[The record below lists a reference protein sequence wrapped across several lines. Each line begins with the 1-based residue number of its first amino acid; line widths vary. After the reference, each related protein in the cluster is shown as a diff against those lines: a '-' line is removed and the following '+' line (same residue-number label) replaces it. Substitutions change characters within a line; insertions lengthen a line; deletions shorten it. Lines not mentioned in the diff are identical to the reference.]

1 MRPIYLEMDAF
12 GPYAG
17 RQVLDFRLLGDKTL
31 FLIYGPTGAGKT
43 TILDAVTYAL
53 YGHTSGNERTGAHM
67 RSEHA
72 TPQTMT
78 RVSFRFSVGQKY
90 YRIERNPEQEVA
102 AKNGTMKRVKAKTAF
117 YETDEDGTDLRL
129 LGVKKPEVTAAVE
142 ALLGFKSEQF
152 RQVVLLPQGDF
163 RKLLLAKSDE
173 RQKIMQTLFRTQKYE
188 DFQER
193 VRARYDALYSR
204 QKDGNAEVDRILHD
218 LGLSE
223 EGQIEGEREKR
234 TAAVEAARRE
244 VKASADD
251 LAARRKQDETD
262 RLVESHFA
270 ALEKAER
277 ELETLQAGSEVQKER
292 EKRLDIL
299 NKAAVYEPQYRSL
312 AQWETEGKARK
323 RLLDEKE
330 AANLRDEEE
339 LKEKQAQLQ
348 VVAKRQEERD
358 AGERE
363 ALVLRNLLPKI
374 QGLGQAQ
381 AELVRAEKASAEAL
395 RVLNNVV
402 AAYTAL
408 DEEEGRIKAA
418 REQLKTAPEAAEKA
432 ADVVRQCEERV
443 KTEQT
448 AQTLLNDIS
457 ALAATCQT
465 ARNAVEAAEKAEK
478 KADLTVKTLQI
489 ARLSGQAAVLAK
501 ELEENHPCPVCGSL
515 HHPAPASEKGQ
526 IPTEDE
532 VTAAE
537 TVLADAKAKL
547 THSQMYHSRQEAFLK
562 AKEDEHTRLRKEVPA
577 DGDLAV
583 WLEKERQ
590 AKEEYEGLRKKAV
603 EYKACTERIDA
614 IQKERQAVLL
624 QKDEKTRLSDEAE
637 RSLIEKKVTVQNLEK
652 DVPLEYRNIESAEKR
667 LRDIDAAVQAYDK
680 EKRDLEDLVRN
691 VEKRIATSR
700 GEIANL
706 CGEVARLREKYG
718 AEKKA
723 LTAKVLADG
732 FASWED
738 CRLMQ
743 ASIGQRDELKSR
755 IDEYSA
761 AVHRVEGQIAAERK
775 ETANKTRP
783 DLKESESILT
793 EKDAAYKALVAAA
806 EHAKVVLENLDKAI
820 GQIRKLRKEQNELQK
835 QFAAV
840 GGLYELTSG
849 KQSGISLER
858 YVLGALLDEVLTAA
872 NLRLGIMSRRRYSLQ
887 RSTTWEDKRVKQ
899 IGLDIEVFDQYTGCA
914 RPANTLSGGES
925 FLASTALA
933 LGLADTVQAYAGGVR
948 LDTIFIDEGFGTLDS
963 ETLDTVLR
971 VLSSLQEIGRLVGI
985 ISHVPEL
992 RERITTRLHV
1002 NKTHRGST
1010 AAFEV
1015 N

>member
-43 TILDAVTYAL
+43 TILDAITYAL

-102 AKNGTMKRVKAKTAF
+102 TKNGTMKRVKAKTAF

-204 QKDGNAEVDRILHD
+204 QKDGNAEV
-218 LGLSE
+218 
-223 EGQIEGEREKR
+223 GQIEGEREKR

-262 RLVESHFA
+262 RLVESHFT

-277 ELETLQAGSEVQKER
+277 ELQTLQAGSEAQQEW

-312 AQWETEGKARK
+312 AQWGTEGKARK

-381 AELVRAEKASAEAL
+381 AELVRAEKASAEAS
-395 RVLNNVV
+395 RVLNDVI

-432 ADVVRQCEERV
+432 SVVVRQCEERV

-448 AQTLLNDIS
+448 AQSLLNDIR
-457 ALAATCQT
+457 ALKETCQT
-465 ARNAVEAAEKAEK
+465 AQSAVEAAEKAEK

-515 HHPAPASEKGQ
+515 HHPAPASETGQ

-537 TVLADAKAKL
+537 TVLATAKAKL
-547 THSQMYHSRQEAFLK
+547 TDSQMYRSRQEAFLK
-562 AKEDEHTRLRKEVPA
+562 AKEDEHTRLREEVPA
-577 DGDLAV
+577 DGDIAV
-583 WLEKERQ
+583 WREKERQ

-614 IQKERQAVLL
+614 IQKERQAALL

-732 FASWED
+732 FASWDD

-743 ASIGQRDELKSR
+743 ASIGQRDELKRR

-775 ETANKTRP
+775 ETAGKTRP
-783 DLKESESILT
+783 DLKESERILA

-806 EHAKVVLENLDKAI
+806 EHAKVVLENMDKAI
-820 GQIRKLRKEQNELQK
+820 GQIRQLRNEQNELQK

-872 NLRLGIMSRRRYSLQ
+872 NLRLAIMSRRRYSLQ

-971 VLSSLQEIGRLVGI
+971 VLSSLQESGRLVGI

>member
-102 AKNGTMKRVKAKTAF
+102 TKNGTMKRVKAKTAF

-204 QKDGNAEVDRILHD
+204 QKDGNAEVDHILHD

-234 TAAVEAARRE
+234 TAAVEAARHE

-277 ELETLQAGSEVQKER
+277 ELQTLQAGSEAQQER

-465 ARNAVEAAEKAEK
+465 ARNAVEAAEK

-515 HHPAPASEKGQ
+515 HHPAPASETGK

-532 VTAAE
+532 IAAAE
-537 TVLADAKAKL
+537 TVLADVKAKL
-547 THSQMYHSRQEAFLK
+547 THAQMHHSRQEAFLK

-577 DGDLAV
+577 DGDLAF
-583 WLEKERQ
+583 WREKERQ
-590 AKEEYEGLRKKAV
+590 AKEEYEGLRKKAA
-603 EYKACTERIDA
+603 EYKSCTERIDA
-614 IQKERQAVLL
+614 IQKERQAALL
-624 QKDEKTRLSDEAE
+624 RKDEKTRLSDEAE

-667 LRDIDAAVQAYDK
+667 LRDIDTAVQAYDK
-680 EKRDLEDLVRN
+680 EKLDLEDLVRN
-691 VEKRIATSR
+691 VEKRIATSK

-706 CGEVARLREKYG
+706 RGEVARLREKYG

-775 ETANKTRP
+775 ETADKTRP
-783 DLKESESILT
+783 DLKKSERILT
-793 EKDAAYKALVAAA
+793 EKDVAYKALVAAA

-971 VLSSLQEIGRLVGI
+971 VLSSLQESGRLVGI

-1002 NKTHRGST
+1002 NKTNRGST